1 MSRGNALCHT
11 LQAAPG
17 EFDTRSVPATGD
29 CFFDAL
35 DLQLPA
41 EGRADELLSA
51 GQMRD
56 TVADSLNE
64 EILCATTTP
73 ALEEI
78 AVDSA
83 FWWASALSVLSVC
96 PWQLTLPDVR
106 ECGRG
111 RLCLAEGPPCAHN
124 PRRAARLRAHS
135 RARRWRGPL
144 PLGRRARHAAAG
156 CEGGRVPAHR
166 RRAGDP

>member
-1 MSRGNALCHT
+1 MCMRGKESEAVDLTDRYADDAASPVTRRVGGLSGTGFAARSRQRGSRVAMSRGNALCHT

-83 FWWASALSVLSVC
+83 F
-96 PWQLTLPDVR
+96 
-106 ECGRG
+106 
-111 RLCLAEGPPCAHN
+111 
-124 PRRAARLRAHS
+124 
-135 RARRWRGPL
+135 
-144 PLGRRARHAAAG
+144 
-156 CEGGRVPAHR
+156 
-166 RRAGDP
+166 

>member
-1 MSRGNALCHT
+1 MLADFSWRGHRATRHAKAPRATRVAMSRGNALCHT

-64 EILCATTTP
+64 EILCATK
-73 ALEEI
+73 
-78 AVDSA
+78 
-83 FWWASALSVLSVC
+83 
-96 PWQLTLPDVR
+96 
-106 ECGRG
+106 
-111 RLCLAEGPPCAHN
+111 
-124 PRRAARLRAHS
+124 PRH
-135 RARRWRGPL
+135 
-144 PLGRRARHAAAG
+144 
-156 CEGGRVPAHR
+156 
-166 RRAGDP
+166 

>member
-1 MSRGNALCHT
+1 MRGTSAVRSDRADGRAGRSAKYAPCWRPQAREARLAMSRGNALCHT

-64 EILCATTTP
+64 EILCATKP
-73 ALEEI
+73 RHQI
-78 AVDSA
+78 RS
-83 FWWASALSVLSVC
+83 
-96 PWQLTLPDVR
+96 PWIVR
-106 ECGRG
+106 SG
-111 RLCLAEGPPCAHN
+111 GPPH
-124 PRRAARLRAHS
+124 
-135 RARRWRGPL
+135 
-144 PLGRRARHAAAG
+144 
-156 CEGGRVPAHR
+156 
-166 RRAGDP
+166 

>member
-29 CFFDAL
+29 CLFDAL

-64 EILCATTTP
+64 EILCATP

-96 PWQLTLPDVR
+96 
-106 ECGRG
+106 
-111 RLCLAEGPPCAHN
+111 AMA
-124 PRRAARLRAHS
+124 AHS
-135 RARRWRGPL
+135 TGCSLVRA
-144 PLGRRARHAAAG
+144 
-156 CEGGRVPAHR
+156 
-166 RRAGDP
+166 

>member
-83 FWWASALSVLSVC
+83 F
-96 PWQLTLPDVR
+96 
-106 ECGRG
+106 
-111 RLCLAEGPPCAHN
+111 
-124 PRRAARLRAHS
+124 
-135 RARRWRGPL
+135 
-144 PLGRRARHAAAG
+144 
-156 CEGGRVPAHR
+156 
-166 RRAGDP
+166 

>member
-1 MSRGNALCHT
+1 MSRGTALCHT

-73 ALEEI
+73 ALEEV

-96 PWQLTLPDVR
+96 AMAAHYTGCSRVLAWTTLP
-106 ECGRG
+106 G
-111 RLCLAEGPPCAHN
+111 
-124 PRRAARLRAHS
+124 
-135 RARRWRGPL
+135 
-144 PLGRRARHAAAG
+144 
-156 CEGGRVPAHR
+156 
-166 RRAGDP
+166 